1 LIKEKIKN
9 LFSINRLNLLEDIID
24 FQAEKEFEEQL
35 YVETLNNERFRFLL
49 VSGVVLVLLFF
60 AGLMLFLFHE
70 QFQIVFKGQKVFYL
84 IILILFIMLI
94 RETML
99 RFALGKRMRA
109 KKRVPAYLMY
119 TNAVFEIS
127 VPTIGII
134 LYAEALYSIIAFST
148 PVILIYFIFI
158 ILTTLE
164 LDFKL
169 SVFVGGVAALE
180 YFLVVLYYMG
190 KVEITG
196 VEPLIAEPMMY
207 FAKTLIIFLCGVVAG
222 FVAIEIKKRI
232 LNSFRVIS
240 ERNQIERWF
249 GQQVSKAVVD
259 EMVNTKRGI
268 VSRRRTVCVMF
279 LDIRNFSKYTADKE
293 PEEIVKYQNDVFSFM
308 IEIVNRHNGII
319 NQILGDGFMATF
331 GAPIS
336 YDNDC
341 ENSVN
346 AAMEIIKELKNK
358 TDKNEIPFTRIG
370 IGIHTGEAVTGN
382 VGTSIRKQYSIT
394 GSVVILASRIEQ
406 LNKEYDSQLLISR
419 EVLEKINRDTIEYEL
434 IGPVELRG
442 SEEPITIYKLA

>member
-1 LIKEKIKN
+1 LIKEYIKN
-9 LFSINRLNLLEDIID
+9 FFALNRLKLLEDIAD
-24 FQAEKEFEEQL
+24 LKADKEYEEQL
-35 YVETLNNERFRFLL
+35 YLETLHNERFRFQL
-49 VSGVVLVLLFF
+49 VAGVVLVLLVF
-60 AGLMLFLFHE
+60 ACIVLFLFND
-70 QFQIVFKGQKVFYL
+70 QFNVVFRGQKVFYL

-99 RFALGKRMRA
+99 RFVLGKRMQS
-109 KKRVPAYLMY
+109 KRRIPSYLMY
-119 TNAVFEIS
+119 TNAFFEIS
-127 VPTIGII
+127 IPTIGLI
-134 LYAEALYSIIAFST
+134 LYTEALNSIIAFST

-169 SVFVGGVAALE
+169 SVFAGTVAAVE
-180 YFLVVLYYMG
+180 YFLLVLYYLGRVDM
-190 KVEITG
+190 TG
-196 VEPLIAEPMMY
+196 AEPIIKEPMMY
-207 FAKTLIIFLCGVVAG
+207 FAKSLIILLCGIVAG
-222 FVAIEIKKRI
+222 FVALEIKKRI
-232 LNSFRVIS
+232 LKSFRIIS

-249 GQQVSKAVVD
+249 GQQVSKAIVD
-259 EMVNTKRGI
+259 EMLKSRRGI

-279 LDIRNFSKYTADKE
+279 LDIRNFSKYAADKE

-308 IEIVNRHNGII
+308 IDIVNKNNGII

-331 GAPIS
+331 GAPLS

-341 ENSVN
+341 MNAVN
-346 AAMEIIKELKNK
+346 AAHEIIAELKK
-358 TDKNEIPFTRIG
+358 KIDYKEIPYTRVG
-370 IGIHTGEAVTGN
+370 IGIHTGDAVTGN

-406 LNKEYDSQLLISR
+406 LNKEYDSQLLISKDVLDKTDR
-419 EVLEKINRDTIEYEL
+419 EIVEYEL